1 MLSKI
6 EGGRKRG
13 RHGPCGLQ
21 SVFLGCLLRGL
32 CPEKVAF
39 LTASWVVCPPR
50 LHLWGRAFLR
60 AGLVS
65 TREPTAMRFSAW
77 GLAHVPPPHG
87 SELPCLSAC
96 LCSLQAA
103 ALSPFSRTAGRV
115 LRGTGGGKRNGRHL
129 SCSQLGWKCTVSSV
143 LIRRC
148 LNHPQG
154 QLSICEDQTMT
165 CVGSTVSVVV
175 WMSFSSLPQIHVPL
189 CPSFLTWTLS
199 SFPPDTSGF

>member
-1 MLSKI
+1 MWAPVCFPGLPPPGPLPR
-6 EGGRKRG
+6 EGGF
-13 RHGPCGLQ
+13 
-21 SVFLGCLLRGL
+21 SYSFLGGL
-32 CPEKVAF
+32 P
-39 LTASWVVCPPR
+39 TPSAS
-50 LHLWGRAFLR
+50 LG
-60 AGLVS
+60 AGLSQSGSGVQ
-65 TREPTAMRFSAW
+65 EPTAMRFSAW

-87 SELPCLSAC
+87 SEPPCLSAC

-115 LRGTGGGKRNGRHL
+115 LRGPRGGKRSGRHL

-148 LNHPQG
+148 LNHRQG

-189 CPSFLTWTLS
+189 CPSCLTWTLS

>member
-1 MLSKI
+1 MWAPVCFPGLPPPGPLPG
-6 EGGRKRG
+6 EGGFSYSFLG
-13 RHGPCGLQ
+13 GLPTPSASLGAGLSQSGSGVHEGAHRHAVLSLGPCP
-21 SVFLGCLLRGL
+21 R
-32 CPEKVAF
+32 
-39 LTASWVVCPPR
+39 ASSPWFR
-50 LHLWGRAFLR
+50 
-60 AGLVS
+60 
-65 TREPTAMRFSAW
+65 
-77 GLAHVPPPHG
+77 
-87 SELPCLSAC
+87 
-96 LCSLQAA
+96 A

-115 LRGTGGGKRNGRHL
+115 LRGTGGGKRSGRHL